1 MASCSASCFFSA
13 SATSSSNQVAFCR
26 KIKLL
31 SQSPYPKIRFQC
43 FKDNGK
49 PANIVDANLSVL
61 RGRIQEMRKRERD
74 SNMHRYGG
82 WNYSKQSNDDDDDV
96 VTKYKRE
103 SSKMVTE
110 CAEMLGMACG
120 AIGLVF
126 FIGSIGIC
134 LVSLLVY
141 ICKNEI

>member
-1 MASCSASCFFSA
+1 MASFSVSCFFSA
-13 SATSSSNQVAFCR
+13 SATSSSSNQVAFCR
-26 KIKLL
+26 QIRLL

-61 RGRIQEMRKRERD
+61 WGRIQEMRKREKE
-74 SNMHRYGG
+74 SNNNMHRYGG
-82 WNYSKQSNDDDDDV
+82 WNYSKQS
-96 VTKYKRE
+96 KRE

-126 FIGSIGIC
+126 FIGSISIC